1 MYVCRDYVLVGKTVT
16 LTPSFP
22 PPSYNV
28 AGMFRAYYL
37 AFPSLRLHQYTAHS
51 ATERGGRTGQTIYG
65 VRFDALVQLLHCRG
79 RLAESCLLKSNR
91 FPHSGCWLAGPRGF
105 LAGSS
110 NLNNPAECRMALRLC
125 LLKSPASLD
134 VGDAEAGVL
143 CQCNRRVCLA
153 SGSMHFFHCPSSQGQ
168 YIRRHD
174 HIRDACYH

>member
-1 MYVCRDYVLVGKTVT
+1 
-16 LTPSFP
+16 
-22 PPSYNV
+22 
-28 AGMFRAYYL
+28 MFRAYYL

-79 RLAESCLLKSNR
+79 CLAKSCLLKSNR

-143 CQCNRRVCLA
+143 CQCNRWVCLA

-174 HIRDACYH
+174 HIRDAIIDYISDALHPDDDPSDIEVEC